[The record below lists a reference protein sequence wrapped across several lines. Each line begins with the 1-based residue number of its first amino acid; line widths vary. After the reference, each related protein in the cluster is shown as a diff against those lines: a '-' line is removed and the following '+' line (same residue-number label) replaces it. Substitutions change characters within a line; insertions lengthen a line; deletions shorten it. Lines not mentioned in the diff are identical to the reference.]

1 MHCRD
6 PALPSPVHD
15 GPRGPHALQRR
26 ANELHRKLS
35 EESRSVVPVDL
46 CHELRRAAVELHEDG
61 LLGQW
66 RSKVLRSSEAVAA
79 KAELCAHIV
88 EIRRALPYIGPWSL
102 RIAKPASP
110 TI

>member
-15 GPRGPHALQRR
+15 GLSGPHALQRR
-26 ANELHRKLS
+26 ANELHRKLQ
-35 EESRSVVPVDL
+35 EKPRLVVSVDL
-46 CHELRRAAVELHEDG
+46 CHKLRRAAVELHEDG

-66 RSKVLRSSEAVAA
+66 RSKVLRPSEAVAA

-88 EIRRALPYIGPWSL
+88 GIRRASALHRPMVF
-102 RIAKPASP
+102 
-110 TI
+110 TNC